1 MRSLFLVVLK
11 QEMSNYLMLITE
23 DLNTSY
29 VPVFFENILLF
40 VAAFVTYFYS
50 QLWKQVRTNDI
61 LSGIF
66 RGIDSWD
73 STQRFSV
80 LQIVSKKNRI
90 SSISS
95 ISQML
100 KL

>member
-1 MRSLFLVVLK
+1 MRSSFLVVLK

-29 VPVFFENILLF
+29 VPVFFEIILLF
-40 VAAFVTYFYS
+40 VAAFVNHFYL

-61 LSGIF
+61 ISGIF
-66 RGIDSWD
+66 RGIDSWEP
-73 STQRFSV
+73 THRFIV
-80 LQIVSKKNRI
+80 LQIVSKKK
-90 SSISS
+90 
-95 ISQML
+95 SQLL

>member
-1 MRSLFLVVLK
+1 MRSSFLVVLK

-29 VPVFFENILLF
+29 VPVFFEIILLF
-40 VAAFVTYFYS
+40 VAAFVNHFYL
-50 QLWKQVRTNDI
+50 QLWKQVRTYEI
-61 LSGIF
+61 ISGIF
-66 RGIDSWD
+66 RGIFSLEP
-73 STQRFSV
+73 THRFLV

-90 SSISS
+90 SSFS
-95 ISQML
+95 ILSQLL